1 MISRET
7 TLVLAEVYADWFASK
22 AKNQPKDAIDNI
34 ALYEFLYKCDMPIGL
49 MNTMRRLRFRR
60 DLKDFI
66 LKLQTGEFTF
76 SGADANDKRRLGQ
89 NYLERLAEDILH
101 EFSQKRHW
109 RRWLF
114 RGRRKIK
121 KLKVLLEKDGKPFR
135 FGVVRRDP
143 VELFNSLMPWSRQP

>member
-22 AKNQPKDAIDNI
+22 AKERPKDTIDNI
-34 ALYEFLYKCDMPIGL
+34 ALYEFLYKWDMPIEL
-49 MNTMRRLRFRR
+49 MNAMRRLRSSR

-76 SGADANDKRRLGQ
+76 SRIDTSEKIRQGQ

-101 EFSQKRHW
+101 EFSRKSPW
-109 RRWLF
+109 RQWLF
-114 RGRRKIK
+114 WRWRKIK
-121 KLKVLLEKDGKPFR
+121 KLKLQLEKDGKPFR

-143 VELFNSLMPWSRQP
+143 IEVARRFILRSGGP